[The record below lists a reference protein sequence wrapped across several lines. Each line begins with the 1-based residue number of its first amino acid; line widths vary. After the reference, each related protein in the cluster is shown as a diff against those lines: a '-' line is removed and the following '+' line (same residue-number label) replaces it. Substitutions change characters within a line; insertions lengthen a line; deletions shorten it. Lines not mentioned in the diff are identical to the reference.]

1 MISFHEIENGKSQ
14 GIHSIH
20 VINHMVKMDYLKRLS
35 QGMAHFF
42 ICPLF
47 CEMSKSL
54 SRTFN
59 LELIFSELF

>member
-1 MISFHEIENGKSQ
+1 MISYHETENDKSQ

-54 SRTFN
+54 SRTF
-59 LELIFSELF
+59 